1 MVSPL
6 SAATQGFISDGSHIP
21 LVVSV
26 QGLLIFA
33 FVPVSGGSRAGGSQ
47 SVDEDIEGGSH
58 QRRKAHYE
66 AILREDEE
74 LLEVIKT
81 WLQQR

>member
-21 LVVSV
+21 LMVSV

-33 FVPVSGGSRAGGSQ
+33 FVPVSGAPGFGGGQ
-47 SVDEDIEGGSH
+47 GEGDEEELGDRFRK
-58 QRRKAHYE
+58 RRQQQTE
-66 AILREDEE
+66 EDEI
-74 LLEVIKT
+74 LVIINAFLNT
-81 WLQQR
+81 Q